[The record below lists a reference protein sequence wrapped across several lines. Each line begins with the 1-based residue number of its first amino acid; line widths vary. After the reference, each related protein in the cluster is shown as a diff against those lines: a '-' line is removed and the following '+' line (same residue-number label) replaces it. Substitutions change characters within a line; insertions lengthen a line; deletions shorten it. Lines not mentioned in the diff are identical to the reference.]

1 MNLISGFEKGAY
13 SFERKCADKNLEFKK
28 IELAEKRLEYW
39 KKFLGNE
46 FDNYNKFIDDN
57 LLGNFDDVIE
67 LISEPKL
74 QYQFVH
80 FLSFLTKY
88 QNLT

>member
-1 MNLISGFEKGAY
+1 MNLIS
-13 SFERKCADKNLEFKK
+13 LEFKRVIKSK
-28 IELAEKRLEYW
+28 I
-39 KKFLGNE
+39 FLGV
-46 FDNYNKFIDDN
+46 
-57 LLGNFDDVIE
+57 LLFNIIFYFYVN
-67 LISEPKL
+67 PKL